1 MMPIRASIVGPPFV
15 ATRIKACIAACHSG
29 ASCSAFGSFMMYLPA
44 SSSVTSSRPPGSGIG
59 SSNGRFQ
66 PPLGTRPPIMRQ
78 PLTTIEASVFLGGP
92 IALIAPRLKIRL
104 GAVRQ
109 KHAPCGLEVGPRLV
123 ERSRG
128 AALMFAGMG
137 SRIKSAAPAP
147 TDRCRLDCPSGARS
161 RRQAKLR
168 YRKSPLISRSDKAQ
182 MMPLENPNRD
192 KVKPSDLLVFSG
204 RLCCAFLPCLLLQ
217 RPRNRAKIRFLGWSK

>member
-1 MMPIRASIVGPPFV
+1 MCSPRSNADISRRSNPVDHATPENRPRSGSTGTRVRRPRKRRAPGRTSPRCRSDVRGDGIQDK
-15 ATRIKACIAACHSG
+15 TR
-29 ASCSAFGSFMMYLPA
+29 
-44 SSSVTSSRPPGSGIG
+44 SSS
-59 SSNGRFQ
+59 
-66 PPLGTRPPIMRQ
+66 
-78 PLTTIEASVFLGGP
+78 
-92 IALIAPRLKIRL
+92 
-104 GAVRQ
+104 
-109 KHAPCGLEVGPRLV
+109 
-123 ERSRG
+123 
-128 AALMFAGMG
+128 
-137 SRIKSAAPAP
+137 P